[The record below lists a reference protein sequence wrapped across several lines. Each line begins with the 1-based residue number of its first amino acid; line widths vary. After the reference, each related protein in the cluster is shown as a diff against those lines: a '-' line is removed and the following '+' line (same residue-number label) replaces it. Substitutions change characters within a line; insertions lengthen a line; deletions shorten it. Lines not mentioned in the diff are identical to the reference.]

1 MKRKIITT
9 FSTIDE
15 DYLLKIVDIKN
26 PLQSTKD
33 LYQIYKI
40 LEDLCYI
47 NKKKFLYFDKIT
59 ELRELLMI
67 NELTGSPS
75 NINNKQY
82 LDELLLKLN

>member
-1 MKRKIITT
+1 MKRKIINN
-9 FSTIDE
+9 FSKIDE
-15 DYLLKIVDIKN
+15 DYLLKIIDIKN

-47 NKKKFLYFDKIT
+47 NKKKFLYIDKIMK
-59 ELRELLMI
+59 LRELLMI

>member
-1 MKRKIITT
+1 M
-9 FSTIDE
+9 
-15 DYLLKIVDIKN
+15 
-26 PLQSTKD
+26 
-33 LYQIYKI
+33 
-40 LEDLCYI
+40 
-47 NKKKFLYFDKIT
+47 

>member
-1 MKRKIITT
+1 MEQVFIFTLEKKLI
-9 FSTIDE
+9 FFESLENSTLSDSIFTSLARLFE
-15 DYLLKIVDIKN
+15 CR
-26 PLQSTKD
+26 SS
-33 LYQIYKI
+33 
-40 LEDLCYI
+40 I
-47 NKKKFLYFDKIT
+47 NKKKFLHFDKIM

>member
-1 MKRKIITT
+1 MKRKIITN
-9 FSTIDE
+9 FSKIDE
-15 DYLLKIVDIKN
+15 DYLLKIIDIKN

-47 NKKKFLYFDKIT
+47 NKKKFLYIDKIMK
-59 ELRELLMI
+59 LRELLMI